1 VKLNHELSD
10 VNRLHASKCA
20 DYDTVASRLTEA
32 TKSSEAAILKLTSE
46 VKALEVRLVSLNE
59 DLAKKSVGM
68 EADAVA
74 LAELRAVVS
83 TLETELASERK
94 NVSSKE
100 LDNVNVSALVPLPPL
115 PFLFLFLSLSLYFS
129 LSLSLSVSTSITL
142 SVCLTHTHTHSISLS
157 SILL

>member
-1 VKLNHELSD
+1 MKLNHELSD

-46 VKALEVRLVSLNE
+46 AKALEVRLVSLNE
-59 DLAKKSVGM
+59 DLAKKSIGM

-100 LDNVNVSALVPLPPL
+100 LDNVNVSALVPSL
-115 PFLFLFLSLSLYFS
+115 PFLSLSISLFLSLFL
-129 LSLSLSVSTSITL
+129 
-142 SVCLTHTHTHSISLS
+142 CLRL
-157 SILL
+157 